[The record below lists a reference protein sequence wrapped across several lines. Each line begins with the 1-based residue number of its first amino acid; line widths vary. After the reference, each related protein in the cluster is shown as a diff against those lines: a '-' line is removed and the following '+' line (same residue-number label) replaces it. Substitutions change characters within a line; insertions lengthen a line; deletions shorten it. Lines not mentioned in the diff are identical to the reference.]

1 MGAKTFVFVPFTM
14 WNNAVLYC
22 TARTEEVSVIR
33 NQRDTVFRMLFRE
46 KKQLLSLYNAVAGT
60 HYSDENEFVIKT
72 LENAV
77 FLAYKND
84 IAFLIRTDLHLYE
97 QQSSVNP
104 NMPLR
109 FLQYFSEILEKEY
122 ITAAIYKRT
131 RMMSPAPTF
140 VVFYNGD
147 EKQPE
152 RKELRLSDSFDGLK
166 VKDEKSGKEVLK
178 KPVNLELIAI
188 QLNINPGYN
197 NELKQ
202 QYPEL
207 MGYMEY
213 WEKIRKNKKSGL
225 SLDEAIKSAVND
237 CIDEGILAEF
247 FKKNKAEVEKMS
259 IYEFDQKEY
268 ERVIREEG
276 KEEGKEAQKKEDE
289 KIIAEKD
296 EEIAESKRRIEELE
310 RLLAAKK

>member
-1 MGAKTFVFVPFTM
+1 MK
-14 WNNAVLYC
+14 
-22 TARTEEVSVIR
+22 EVSVIR

-46 KKQLLSLYNAVAGT
+46 KKQLLSLYNAVAET

-131 RMMSPAPTF
+131 RMMIPAPTF

-166 VKDEKSGKEVLK
+166 VKDEKSGKDVLK

-276 KEEGKEAQKKEDE
+276 KEEQKIEDE
-289 KIIAEKD
+289 KIIAEKDETIAKKD